1 MHTYKQTYIHTY
13 YLSQADFASLAAVK
27 LLVGELTLLR
37 ADSKHALEQAAKIDA
52 VAAGML
58 RLTPDIHI
66 YIQIDR

>member
-1 MHTYKQTYIHTY
+1 MHAYIQTNKHTYI
-13 YLSQADFASLAAVK
+13 LSQADFASLAAVK

-66 YIQIDR
+66 YIYR